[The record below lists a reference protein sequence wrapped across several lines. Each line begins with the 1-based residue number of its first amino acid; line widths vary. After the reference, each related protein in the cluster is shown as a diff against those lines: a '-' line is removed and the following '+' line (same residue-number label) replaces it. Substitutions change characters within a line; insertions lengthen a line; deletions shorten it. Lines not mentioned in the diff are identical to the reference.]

1 MHNGVQNLGKFAK
14 LDFVVLAYNNF
25 LEKMSSVEN
34 IFNGFSVIWLRLKLN
49 FQCLAVLKITT
60 VKNSQEKGSDGC
72 TALVMEKLEGR
83 G

>member
-1 MHNGVQNLGKFAK
+1 
-14 LDFVVLAYNNF
+14 
-25 LEKMSSVEN
+25 MSSVEN

-60 VKNSQEKGSDGC
+60 VKNSQEKGSNGC